1 MYRGKRIET
10 ICSHLI
16 RAETFADVGCD
27 HGYCTEYMLE
37 KGLCDFAIVSD
48 VSARSLLKAE
58 KLLARYVKSG
68 RVRAVVGDGFFGVP
82 KDTEEVLIAGMGG
95 VEIVKILSD
104 ENCGFLPQRFVF
116 QPMHNGELLRR
127 YLLENGGYIERDFT
141 FRDGNKFYDLIAGR
155 RTKQGESQFYTA
167 EEAEFGR
174 DNLSER
180 PEAFLEWV
188 NKKLETIERYK
199 REAGDALQEKS
210 GAELEKRAEK
220 LKGVLS
226 GEIK

>member
-10 ICSHLI
+10 ICSHLT
-16 RAETFADVGCD
+16 RAKTFADVGCD

-37 KGLCDFAIVSD
+37 KGLCDFAIISD

-58 KLLARYVKSG
+58 TLLAEYVKSG

-104 ENCGFLPQRFVF
+104 ETHGFMPRRFVF

-141 FRDGNKFYDLIAGR
+141 FRDGKFYDLIAGR
-155 RTKQGESQFYTA
+155 RAERGETQVYTA
-167 EEAEFGR
+167 AEAEFGR

-180 PEAFLEWV
+180 PRAFLEWAT
-188 NKKLETIERYK
+188 KKIEAIERYK
-199 REAGDALQEKS
+199 SEAGDALQEKS
-210 GAELEKRAEK
+210 GAALEKRVEK